1 MTAIEGPWQIASRRE
16 SVDRP
21 VCYRAEVSGDW
32 CSHVR
37 VPLRRSSRFVC
48 AYVVDEGSVP

>member
-1 MTAIEGPWQIASRRE
+1 VTAIEGPWQIASRRE